1 MTISASMVKDLRVR
15 TGAGM
20 MECKRALTEVEGDID
35 AAIELLR
42 KKGAASADKKAGRI
56 AAEGVIFA
64 TFSDDGKAATLV
76 EVNCE
81 TDFVAKDEG

>member
-42 KKGAASADKKAGRI
+42 KKGQQAQTRKQ
-56 AAEGVIFA
+56 EGLQQKGLFLPPSVM
-64 TFSDDGKAATLV
+64 TERRPLLWK
-76 EVNCE
+76 
-81 TDFVAKDEG
+81 